1 MLLCPLPSQKPIM
14 GIYHDFDGPF
24 PPLPVRWGSQKQ
36 ARRWPFLLNK
46 PSLLLP
52 ALFSSKTG
60 SFFTTLLEKNEGVS
74 AARWRL
80 VRVIHFG
87 VCQARKKHSHHHHFE
102 AALVRPQGWK
112 WLKALTA
119 LRHVEGWSE
128 LLLIIE
134 IEKLLVW
141 LRPSRYDNLHLRRK
155 TSCTFSF
162 PILMQQQWTSCWV
175 WLVQA
180 NTILGI

>member
-1 MLLCPLPSQKPIM
+1 MLLCPLPFQKAIM
-14 GIYHDFDGPF
+14 GIYHDFNAHS
-24 PPLPVRWGSQKQ
+24 PPLPARQGSQNQ
-36 ARRWPFLLNK
+36 ACWWPFLLNK

-52 ALFSSKTG
+52 ALFSSKTS
-60 SFFTTLLEKNEGVS
+60 SFFTTLLEKNEGRVS
-74 AARWRL
+74 CKVEIGESNSFRSL
-80 VRVIHFG
+80 SG
-87 VCQARKKHSHHHHFE
+87 TEKHSHHHHFE

-119 LRHVEGWSE
+119 LRHIEGWSE
-128 LLLIIE
+128 SLLIIE
-134 IEKLLVW
+134 IEQLPVW

-175 WLVQA
+175 WLV
-180 NTILGI
+180 